1 MIYVSLG
8 LMFVLLIL
16 LMCILITKG
25 GDDTNE

>member
-1 MIYVSLG
+1 MIFSMLAW
-8 LMFVLLIL
+8 LFVLLIL